1 MFALLL
7 TFKKLNNMKKFLFS
21 VAFAFVSALGLA
33 QEGGLAV
40 KAGVNLNKM
49 SGEGRSTDNAFG
61 FHVGV
66 TYDHYFNE
74 VFGIETGLLVDTKG
88 SKYAESTG
96 NVLGLTIPVL
106 AKTKIN
112 VETFDVFLVA
122 GPFANIGLMGMQDAK
137 DVKFG
142 NEGINRFTFGLNF
155 GGGVEFGKFIV
166 GAGYDL
172 GLSEV
177 AKDSKTKYHS
187 IKIGVGYRF

>member
-1 MFALLL
+1 MFALPL
-7 TFKKLNNMKKFLFS
+7 TFKKLNSMKKFLFS

-49 SGEGRSTDNAFG
+49 SGEGRSTDNNIG
-61 FHVGV
+61 FHVGA
-66 TYDHYFNE
+66 TYDYYLNE
-74 VFGIETGLLVDTKG
+74 VFGIETGLLLDTKG
-88 SKYAESTG
+88 GKRGENKGTI
-96 NVLGLTIPVL
+96 LGLTIPVL

-137 DVKFG
+137 DAFKEDG
-142 NEGINRFTFGLNF
+142 DNRFTFGLNF